1 MAGNRG
7 CNARAGITLYSN
19 GAASRLSIA
28 SGLNPSRYHTFK
40 LGLLVVLVAEGVS
53 VLDQPSIHRGKGYPV
68 CQNCGKRMRLVQRG
82 PRFDDSG
89 YYERQVFACCYCD
102 HHIERSVKTDGVARG
117 LAHDVIE

>member
-1 MAGNRG
+1 MLAPHYFIFQRG
-7 CNARAGITLYSN
+7 CFQALN
-19 GAASRLSIA
+19 RLWTQSFSLSYIW
-28 SGLNPSRYHTFK
+28 LP
-40 LGLLVVLVAEGVS
+40 GLLVVLVAEGVS

-89 YYERQVFACCYCD
+89 YYERQIFACCYCD